1 MIDLKKEVKYV
12 KGVGPTRATLL
23 NKLNI
28 YNLGDLITYFPRTY
42 EDRSIPKKIA
52 ELMDGEEALIEVIP
66 VARMSEVRIRKNM
79 TLYKLIVR
87 DDTGTC
93 QLTWYNQPYL
103 KTMFKVRSKI

>member
-1 MIDLKKEVKYV
+1 MVSLEKEVKYI
-12 KGVGPTRATLL
+12 KGVGPARAELL

-28 YNLGDLITYFPRTY
+28 YSLNDLITYYPRGY

-52 ELMDGEEALIEVIP
+52 ELIDGEEALIEVFP
-66 VARMSEVRIRKNM
+66 VSRMSEVRIRKNM

-103 KTMFKVRSKI
+103 KTMFKVRRKI